1 MIKFSE
7 EVPKCIEQWAQVA
20 VNCKGDSKCIDIA
33 CKQLRECLDAIFP
46 PSGNIESEKDKINY
60 IFSSVFLLSNR
71 LAKATIALAELD
83 AAFTTNL
90 QETEKKENMK
100 KITNEIISK
109 YF

>member
-7 EVPKCIEQWAQVA
+7 EVPKCIEQ
-20 VNCKGDSKCIDIA
+20 
-33 CKQLRECLDAIFP
+33 
-46 PSGNIESEKDKINY
+46 SEKDKINY

-83 AAFTTNL
+83 ATFTSNL

-100 KITNEIISK
+100 KIIDEIISR

>member
-20 VNCKGDSKCIDIA
+20 VNCKGDPKCIDIA
-33 CKQLRECLDAIFP
+33 CKQLRECLDVIFP
-46 PSGNIESEKDKINY
+46 ASESIQSEKDKINY

-83 AAFTTNL
+83 STFTSDSN
-90 QETEKKENMK
+90 ESEKKENMK
-100 KITNEIISK
+100 KKIDEIISK

>member
-20 VNCKGDSKCIDIA
+20 VNCKGDPKCIDIA

-46 PSGNIESEKDKINY
+46 SSGNIEAEKEMNY

-83 AAFTTNL
+83 AAFRSNL

-100 KITNEIISK
+100 KIIDEIISK

>member
-7 EVPKCIEQWAQVA
+7 EVPKCIEQWAKVA
-20 VNCKGDSKCIDIA
+20 VSCKGDLKCIDIA

-46 PSGNIESEKDKINY
+46 PSESIDAEKDKINY

-83 AAFTTNL
+83 AGFTSNL

-100 KITNEIISK
+100 KIINEIISN